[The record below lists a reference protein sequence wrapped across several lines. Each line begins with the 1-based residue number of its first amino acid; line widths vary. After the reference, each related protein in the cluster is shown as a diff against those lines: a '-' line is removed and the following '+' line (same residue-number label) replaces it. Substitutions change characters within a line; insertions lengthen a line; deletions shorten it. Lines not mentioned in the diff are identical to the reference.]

1 MKKVLITLAALL
13 CCTIINALITNI
25 NASSSSRTW
34 KDKEGKVHVDT
45 YYRGEVDAGCH
56 VSGLRQ
62 TI

>member
-13 CCTIINALITNI
+13 CCNIINALITNI

-45 YYRGEVDAGCH
+45 YYRGEVE
-56 VSGLRQ
+56 